1 MNRYSKER
9 QYTTP
14 RSPYDMDFIAQAM
27 AYKQS
32 KMDAN
37 RAMIQQNI
45 DNIVGLDIDKPE
57 SREYLNKRV
66 EQLLANV
73 NQYGAVDL
81 SSDGIAR
88 NIASYVSSAIDDT
101 VINAYAGTMEG
112 RKMEKY
118 YDDLMINDPNKYNE
132 RNKAFAMTPY
142 YQWLQDGQAGSRL
155 APLQVSNY
163 VDYREEA
170 ENVLKQVREAQK
182 SGQEIQYPDPNNPG
196 YMITEKID
204 QMTEDQVQQIA
215 YNMMSEGA
223 KKQMYIDG
231 WYMSQTQPELFT
243 NDALS
248 GYVNTFNQSFD
259 RKKDAI
265 RAEMAGAISDPRRYN
280 ELYAAYQT
288 LIDKRESFNT
298 RARQIFGSGD
308 ASQMGAFM
316 VENNFLNGLA
326 KTWAY
331 SNSTK
336 KYSEDGAYWKRL
348 EYERNVWKDQE
359 NAALQREKLKLAKEA
374 EKRQQ
379 AVAEAQINKLNAQA
393 AKALNE
399 SGGKGSV
406 GGTGINLTDVGTVVN
421 EAVNTSGELVPGEEY
436 VTNRINKAREDRED
450 SVIKLVQSLDPT
462 NRRELQAWIED
473 KKASGDPEFT
483 NLSDSEMALAYFDK
497 NGGAAN
503 PMLSYGDART
513 AYLSAKESE
522 LVSRSALKAV
532 DDFSNYQN
540 GILGDVR
547 SKAGVNNFA
556 TPALA
561 LAGFVDH
568 AFSNVAQ
575 EYVSAQDK
583 LKEDTGLNIPIGTP
597 YMPVEARFV
606 GYEFDSDKIES
617 PSMTSLIRNIGEM
630 YGYNNLTTSDV
641 FDKVDGHYY
650 LKKDNSNPVIAGLKR
665 ITEEKVARDTSVNLG
680 NVLGSAAPLVGSM
693 FGPSGQGVMALASAA
708 RGAYLLSKSSL
719 ELEADKMGYG
729 DDVVQS
735 INELYNKSTYDQIAD
750 DAIRTMTTPLGYI
763 VNNDAKIDSDQRKV
777 YNTLMNLYKNAA
789 NLGLKTQSEVDKF
802 IGNQRSVVATSV
814 VDNDGNIKYGLY
826 INGDKSTLVEIDK
839 QTLINNNIA
848 IDEGNLFPVES
859 IPHTERG
866 VFFPDINDV
875 DYARQ
880 IAGMTGLAA
889 ITSKVDMFNDIA
901 DSYANIF
908 KAVVNEDTGEYNLTP
923 MGHELEELVL
933 GADKFDVGIQ
943 GYKSSG
949 ISGLK
954 VFLYDKSQ
962 PASSRQPIYQ
972 YSMQL
977 DSGNEAYRWLQACP
991 QYYIYRAYNM
1001 MINQYIATKSRGSEA
1016 GKEGFNKALSVVRR

>member
-118 YDDLMINDPNKYNE
+118 YDDLLINDPNKYNE
-132 RNKAFAMTPY
+132 RNKAFAMAPY

-259 RKKDAI
+259 RKRDAI

-288 LIDKRESFNT
+288 LIDKKESFNT
-298 RARQIFGSGD
+298 RAQQIFGSGD
-308 ASQMGAFM
+308 AAQMGAFM
-316 VENNFLNGLA
+316 VENNFLNGLG

-379 AVAEAQINKLNAQA
+379 VVSEAQINKLNAEA
-393 AKALNE
+393 AKALKE
-399 SGGKGSV
+399 SNGKGGV
-406 GGTGINLTDVGTVVN
+406 GSNGTNLSDVGTVVN

-436 VTNRINKAREDRED
+436 VTNRINKARKDRED
-450 SVIKLVQSLDPT
+450 NVTKLIQSLDPT
-462 NRRELQAWIED
+462 NRRELQAWVEERKSI
-473 KKASGDPEFT
+473 GDPEFYD
-483 NLSDSEMALAYFDK
+483 LSDGEMVLAYFDK

-503 PMLSYGDART
+503 PMLSYGDARA

-547 SKAGVNNFA
+547 GKTGINNFA
-556 TPALA
+556 TPSLA
-561 LAGFVDH
+561 LAGFVDY
-568 AFSNVAQ
+568 AYSGIATEYQPTQLTLNDSAGSNAVLGSP
-575 EYVSAQDK
+575 Y
-583 LKEDTGLNIPIGTP
+583 TP
-597 YMPVEARFV
+597 AATLRHI
-606 GYEFDSDKIES
+606 GYEFDADKVES
-617 PSMTSLIRNIGEM
+617 PSMTSLVRNIGEM
-630 YGYNNLTTSDV
+630 YGYDNMTTSDV
-641 FDKVDGHYY
+641 FDKVDGRYY
-650 LKKDNSNPVIAGLKR
+650 LKKDNSNPVVAGLKR
-665 ITEEKVARDTSVNLG
+665 IVEDKKDKDIANTRAGAILSAA
-680 NVLGSAAPLVGSM
+680 GSAL
-693 FGPSGQGVMALASAA
+693 GPAGAIAA
-708 RGAYLLSKSSL
+708 NIVNSSIQSSL
-719 ELEADKMGYG
+719 ESEAAKMGYG

-735 INELYNKSTYDQIAD
+735 INELYNKNSYDQIAD

-763 VNNDAKIDSDQRKV
+763 VNNDAKIDSEQRKV

-826 INGDKSTLVEIDK
+826 INGDKSTLVEVDK

-908 KAVVNEDTGEYNLTP
+908 KTVVNEDTGEYNLTP

-962 PASSRQPIYQ
+962 SVSSRQPIYQ